1 MKKQLFVICVFVTA
15 SFFNSKSFAQT
26 FPSNYVPLS
35 PQLVHGSFPLP
46 DNSPFVLPTDLI
58 EGFRSTALPNGGQ
71 DISEIGYLPLSAFA
85 SASQLTHFQQQ
96 LTTQLQQQD
105 NLDRYGI
112 ATALAMTNASMPSAP
127 DLTSWTM
134 NATEYRGEQAL
145 GGALAHR
152 FNTTVP
158 FAIHVGFAIS
168 GSTRTV
174 SAGFQGEF

>member
-105 NLDRYGI
+105 NLDRHGI

-127 DLTSWTM
+127 DLTSWTRRR
-134 NATEYRGEQAL
+134 ACTPLQHHRPICYSRRIRYL
-145 GGALAHR
+145 RLDAHSICR
-152 FNTTVP
+152 
-158 FAIHVGFAIS
+158 IS
-168 GSTRTV
+168 RRVLRTKT
-174 SAGFQGEF
+174 SHRKWG